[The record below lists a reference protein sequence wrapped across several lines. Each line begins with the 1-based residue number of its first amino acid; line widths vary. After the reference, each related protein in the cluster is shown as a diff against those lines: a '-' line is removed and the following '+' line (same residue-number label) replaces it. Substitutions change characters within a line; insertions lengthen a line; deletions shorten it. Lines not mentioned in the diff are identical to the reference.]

1 MFFFNYRN
9 LTFVFTSASICLILL
24 LPFTSFVP
32 NFIFEQKAYA
42 DGLTQEN
49 LPPATVGNRQAS
61 LFVKVSPPILV
72 STSKQDTYMQ
82 FRLFDANN
90 NQTIQHVTY
99 DISVFRGASGSSTSS
114 SSTDKPLLRDFFHA
128 HNGLLTLKIQPAQG
142 PITIYGEQD
151 PILNAWV
158 ADPGGTINIRGP
170 LLLQGGLYHFHVEI
184 FTIDNDRSLF
194 MPEQAPKFD
203 SYLSVGDVYTNK
215 WDYQNHNYNTT
226 LISYYDKISGG
237 LNFNPTN
244 KIFSWSMPF
253 NWNLTRIK
261 QQPIFVHEEM
271 RLPKSWK
278 GLGDNTQFK
287 ALVNGQPLS
296 GRSLAIDP
304 FSFPDAMVVHYLIN
318 KNDVLRLAQQV
329 NNNNNSGGGG
339 GAKINNTAGLMKF
352 SLSSLA
358 SATNQIATSSDLVT
372 NTGGI
377 HAAVSWSPN
386 PLMPKTQSTVKIS
399 FYDPVTSNP
408 LSSNNIK
415 YDMTILDKNGHTLIT
430 KPNLIAKN
438 AADTQTITFPSKD
451 IYQIQLQIKGLLK
464 AGQTTDLTRNG
475 IARGYVVV
483 PEFPSSSGMILVIGG
498 LFGVMVIIQRFKM
511 KREQGK
517 NKK

>member
-1 MFFFNYRN
+1 MMPNKYIFAYC
-9 LTFVFTSASICLILL
+9 FTSLLFVVFILL
-24 LPFTSFVP
+24 STEYSCY
-32 NFIFEQKAYA
+32 QKAYA

-99 DISVFRGASGSSTSS
+99 DISVFRGASGSSTSSSS

-329 NNNNNSGGGG
+329 NNNNSGGGG

-498 LFGVMVIIQRFKM
+498 LFGVMVIIQRIKM
-511 KREQGK
+511 KKEQGK

>member
-1 MFFFNYRN
+1 MPDKH
-9 LTFVFTSASICLILL
+9 TFVY
-24 LPFTSFVP
+24 P
-32 NFIFEQKAYA
+32 FIFIIFVLFLAPSIQHYYDQKAYA

-72 STSKQDTYMQ
+72 STSKQDTFMQ

-114 SSTDKPLLRDFFHA
+114 TDKPLLRDFFHA
-128 HNGLLTLKIQPAQG
+128 HNGLLTLRIQPTQG

-203 SYLSVGDVYTNK
+203 SYLSVGDVYNNK
-215 WDYQNHNYNTT
+215 WEYQNHNYNTT
-226 LISYYDKISGG
+226 LISYYDKINGG
-237 LNFNPTN
+237 LNFNPAN

-304 FSFPDAMVVHYLIN
+304 FSFPNAMVVHYLIN

-329 NNNNNSGGGG
+329 NAAANNNNNAG
-339 GAKINNTAGLMKF
+339 GAKTNTTGLMKF
-352 SLSSLA
+352 SLSSLNT
-358 SATNQIATSSDLVT
+358 ATNQIATSSDLVT

-386 PLMPKTQSTVKIS
+386 PLKPKTQSTVKIG

-408 LSSNNIK
+408 LSTNNIK
-415 YDMTILDKNGHTLIT
+415 YDMTILDKNAHPLIT
-430 KPNLIAKN
+430 RQNLVAKN
-438 AADTQTITFPSKD
+438 AADTQIVTFPSNA
-451 IYQIQLQIKGLLK
+451 IYQIQLQIKGLQK
-464 AGQTTDLTRNG
+464 TGQTTDLTRNG

-483 PEFPSSSGMILVIGG
+483 PEFPSSTATIFLIGV
-498 LFGVMVIIQRFKM
+498 LFGALLIIQR
-511 KREQGK
+511 KRRIM
-517 NKK
+517 

>member
-1 MFFFNYRN
+1 MMPNKYIFAYC
-9 LTFVFTSASICLILL
+9 FTSLL
-24 LPFTSFVP
+24 FVVFISLSTEYSFY
-32 NFIFEQKAYA
+32 QKAYA

-114 SSTDKPLLRDFFHA
+114 TDKPLLRDFFHA

-142 PITIYGEQD
+142 PITVYGEQD

-271 RLPKSWK
+271 RLPKTWK

-329 NNNNNSGGGG
+329 NNNNGGGG
-339 GAKINNTAGLMKF
+339 GAKINNTTTGLMKF
-352 SLSSLA
+352 SLSSLN

-408 LSSNNIK
+408 LSANNIK

-438 AADTQTITFPSKD
+438 ADDTQTITFPSKD
-451 IYQIQLQIKGLLK
+451 IYQIQLQIKGLMK

-483 PEFPSSSGMILVIGG
+483 PEFPSASSAVLLLGA
-498 LFGVMVIIQRFKM
+498 LFGAFIIIERL
-511 KREQGK
+511 RSGS
-517 NKK
+517 NKKMT

>member
-1 MFFFNYRN
+1 
-9 LTFVFTSASICLILL
+9 
-24 LPFTSFVP
+24 
-32 NFIFEQKAYA
+32 
-42 DGLTQEN
+42 
-49 LPPATVGNRQAS
+49 
-61 LFVKVSPPILV
+61 
-72 STSKQDTYMQ
+72 
-82 FRLFDANN
+82 
-90 NQTIQHVTY
+90 
-99 DISVFRGASGSSTSS
+99 
-114 SSTDKPLLRDFFHA
+114 
-128 HNGLLTLKIQPAQG
+128 
-142 PITIYGEQD
+142 
-151 PILNAWV
+151 
-158 ADPGGTINIRGP
+158 
-170 LLLQGGLYHFHVEI
+170 
-184 FTIDNDRSLF
+184 

-329 NNNNNSGGGG
+329 NNNNNNNNNNSGGG

-408 LSSNNIK
+408 LSANNIK

-511 KREQGK
+511 KKEQGK